1 MLLLTFFL
9 STNIKENDFR
19 HFTWDFSWLVA
30 LSIRI
35 QLLCFL
41 LSIKCLG
48 LRIFSA
54 SIVHFFLAFP
64 LICFLN
70 SNLCCFTEFYPVSSR
85 FDECEFFSANQFN
98 AQITDSSLSRI
109 WNGISFTYFVFRNF
123 HRLKVGLRQ
132 SFRFLSLFFLIQ
144 VPLLFYPNRG
154 GGGGFGSNFKKKNFG
169 TWRLRCSE
177 RGKWKR
183 LLNLVDG
190 LVSDEKIAGEQC
202 SPRSWQILN
211 QALVSLD
218 SLPFDPFQ
226 TDSSFGNRSMDERKR
241 NGLALA
247 NFFFGRKLA
256 IVFKNFIK
264 NHIWHLNYL
273 TFVFIVRSART
284 GFE

>member
-19 HFTWDFSWLVA
+19 HFTWDFSWFVA

-109 WNGISFTYFVFRNF
+109 WNRISFTYFVFRNF

-132 SFRFLSLFFLIQ
+132 SFRFLSLFFSHS
-144 VPLLFYPNRG
+144 
-154 GGGGFGSNFKKKNFG
+154 GS
-169 TWRLRCSE
+169 
-177 RGKWKR
+177 
-183 LLNLVDG
+183 
-190 LVSDEKIAGEQC
+190 
-202 SPRSWQILN
+202 
-211 QALVSLD
+211 
-218 SLPFDPFQ
+218 
-226 TDSSFGNRSMDERKR
+226 
-241 NGLALA
+241 
-247 NFFFGRKLA
+247 
-256 IVFKNFIK
+256 
-264 NHIWHLNYL
+264 
-273 TFVFIVRSART
+273 TFVLPEQGRGRRFW
-284 GFE
+284 FEFQQKKTLEHDVCVAASEESENGC